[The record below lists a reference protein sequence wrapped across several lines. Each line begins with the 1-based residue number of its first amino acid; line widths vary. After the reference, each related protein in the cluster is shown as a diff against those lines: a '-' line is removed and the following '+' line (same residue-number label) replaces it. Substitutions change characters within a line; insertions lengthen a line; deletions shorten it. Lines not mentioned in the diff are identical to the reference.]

1 VLEGLLK
8 CAERFAAGGD
18 RAAAAAL
25 YRGLSAAKYPSQVQ
39 IAAWR
44 GLKHCGDVPTA
55 REILRLLSGDD
66 RLLRDAAAGSLR
78 DLSANDLR
86 AVADGLATLP
96 AAGQEAVLAAIRLRG
111 DKSLARVVLSA
122 AESKEQPVRLAAVQ
136 ALGIVGDGDAL
147 PLLLRLGGE
156 EGRVGEAAW
165 QSLEILRAPGID
177 ERVIAA
183 LESENDALRRA
194 RLVGLVEARRPSQA
208 VAVLLREAT
217 HPAAEVRS
225 VAFAGLAQLAEPQDV
240 PKIIALFLQAQAG
253 PDREAAEKSIV
264 LICQQLPGAQSR
276 AEPCLAAF
284 RAATPATRIE
294 LLPLVGR
301 LGGAESRV
309 AIVAAFQSQDPALRD
324 AAVRALCNWP
334 DASVADDLLKIVQS
348 GDQEPHR
355 TAALRGFIRVVST
368 PGTPD
373 AQRLAQLQRAM
384 PLASRDEE
392 RNLVL
397 SRASAVRTVDTLRF
411 LLPYLDQSAL
421 AEQACKSVAE
431 LGRHKELREPH
442 RSEFG
447 PALKKVLAT
456 SHDAATREL
465 VRRTLAQ

>member
-1 VLEGLLK
+1 
-8 CAERFAAGGD
+8 
-18 RAAAAAL
+18 
-25 YRGLSAAKYPSQVQ
+25 
-39 IAAWR
+39 
-44 GLKHCGDVPTA
+44 
-55 REILRLLSGDD
+55 LLSGAD

-78 DLSANDLR
+78 ELSANDLG

-96 AAGQEAVLAAIRLRG
+96 AAGQAAVLAAIRLRG

-122 AESKEQPVRLAAVQ
+122 AESKEEPVRLAAVR

-253 PDREAAEKSIV
+253 PDREAAEKAIV

-334 DASVADDLLKIVQS
+334 DASVAGDLLKIVQS
-348 GDQEPHR
+348 GDQ
-355 TAALRGFIRVVST
+355 
-368 PGTPD
+368 
-373 AQRLAQLQRAM
+373 
-384 PLASRDEE
+384 
-392 RNLVL
+392 
-397 SRASAVRTVDTLRF
+397 
-411 LLPYLDQSAL
+411 
-421 AEQACKSVAE
+421 
-431 LGRHKELREPH
+431 
-442 RSEFG
+442 
-447 PALKKVLAT
+447 
-456 SHDAATREL
+456 
-465 VRRTLAQ
+465 